1 MDEIIQLVFKSYG
14 LLGLL
19 IIAPWVVVYF
29 LWSENKSIHE
39 EVSKSQTQRVTDAQE
54 ISKNLI
60 AAAIED
66 SALKKETNLLLER
79 MGETLDRL
87 ERS

>member
-19 IIAPWVVVYF
+19 IIAPWF
-29 LWSENKSIHE
+29 AAWLFWKEGKEIHE
-39 EVSKSQTQRVTDAQE
+39 KLSASQQQRVADAQE
-54 ISKNLI
+54 ISKGLI
-60 AAAIED
+60 TAAAED